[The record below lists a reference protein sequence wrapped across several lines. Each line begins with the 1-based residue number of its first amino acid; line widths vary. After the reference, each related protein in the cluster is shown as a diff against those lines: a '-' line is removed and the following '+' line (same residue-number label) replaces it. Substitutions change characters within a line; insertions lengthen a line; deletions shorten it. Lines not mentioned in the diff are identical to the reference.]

1 MEVELKLQVDAQYSD
16 ALLAHPLLAAP
27 NASAPREQKQVD
39 IYYDT
44 PERRLQRKHIG
55 LRVRRIKNRWVQNIK
70 GNGANGSGDGARGLG
85 VRSRGEWEWPVAG
98 PAPELA
104 HVRQLVDDKQVR
116 RSLGGAG
123 ALQKRL
129 VAVFETRVKRT
140 VWDLRLPEG
149 VHIEC
154 ALDRGTL
161 ECGEKEMPISELELE
176 LKAGDARQLFD
187 LALGLQQDIPLQLG
201 SRSKAER
208 GYALLNGG
216 LAQAVKAAPVTL
228 ERQMTV
234 EQAFVVIAANCLV
247 HMQDND
253 QRVAREHDVESLHQM
268 RVGMRRL
275 RSALSIFKELLQL
288 PQDLQTEL
296 DWLAGELGDARDWDV
311 LSGSTLPAV
320 ARKALDGA
328 HIAGVQQAAGDEAH
342 AHHLRTAEAI
352 SSPRYARLMLQLA
365 RWVNTMGW
373 REQVAATTAE
383 SVKGRA
389 GVKAAKMA
397 ASPAAAA
404 GAGLQQAVE
413 KFARKVL
420 QRDQRRL
427 RRRAAKLRGATPEV
441 RHRMRIAAKKTR
453 YAAEFFASLFA
464 AKTVRPYVK
473 GLSGL
478 QDELGLLNDFAVA
491 ERLLTG
497 LSSTH
502 PDIEEGVG
510 FVRGVLAAEVKAD
523 DKKIARLWK
532 NFAPLGL
539 PS

>member
-70 GNGANGSGDGARGLG
+70 GNGADGTGNGTRGQGLH
-85 VRSRGEWEWPVAG
+85 SRGEWEWPVAG

-104 HVRQLVDDKQVR
+104 HVRELVDDKQVR
-116 RSLGGAG
+116 RSLGAAT

-161 ECGEKEMPISELELE
+161 ECGEKEIPISELELE

-187 LALGLQQDIPLQLG
+187 LALGLQHDIPLQLG
-201 SRSKAER
+201 NRSKAER

-216 LAQAVKAAPVTL
+216 AAQAVKATPVTL
-228 ERQMTV
+228 DRHMTV
-234 EQAFVVIAANCLV
+234 EQAFVVIAANCLA

-275 RSALSIFKELLQL
+275 RSALSMFKALLHL
-288 PQDLQTEL
+288 PEDLQTEL

-320 ARKALDGA
+320 AKKSLDGV
-328 HIAGVQQAAGDEAH
+328 HIAGVQQAAGEEAH

-352 SSPRYARLMLQLA
+352 SSPRYARLMLRLA
-365 RWVNTMGW
+365 CWVNTMGW
-373 REQVAATTAE
+373 RGDATANAATATTA
-383 SVKGRA
+383 A
-389 GVKAAKMA
+389 
-397 ASPAAAA
+397 PAARSAL
-404 GAGLQQAVE
+404 LQQAVD

-420 QRDQRRL
+420 KRDQQRL
-427 RRRAAKLRGATPEV
+427 RRRAAKLRGATAEA

-453 YAAEFFASLFA
+453 YAAEFFSSLFA
-464 AKTVRPYVK
+464 AKTVQPYVK

-478 QDELGLLNDFAVA
+478 QDELGLMNDFAVA

-497 LSSTH
+497 LSSAY
-502 PDIEEGVG
+502 PDLEEGVG
-510 FVRGVLAAEVKAD
+510 FVRGVLAAEVKED
-523 DKKIARLWK
+523 DKKIVRLWK
-532 NFAPLGL
+532 RFAPLGL

>member
-16 ALLAHPLLAAP
+16 AILAHPLLSSP
-27 NASAPREQKQVD
+27 NAAAPREQKQVD

-70 GNGANGSGDGARGLG
+70 GMDANGGNGGGGQGSNGAGLL
-85 VRSRGEWEWPVAG
+85 SRGEWEWPVTG

-104 HVRQLVDDKQVR
+104 HVRDLVDDKQVR
-116 RSLGGAG
+116 RSLSAAG
-123 ALQKRL
+123 SLQKRL

-161 ECGEKEMPISELELE
+161 ECGEKEVAISELELE

-187 LALGLQQDIPLQLG
+187 LALGLQEDIPLQLG
-201 SRSKAER
+201 TRSKAER
-208 GYALLNGG
+208 GYALLGAAD
-216 LAQAVKAAPVTL
+216 AQAVKAAPVTL
-228 ERQMTV
+228 TRQMTV
-234 EQAFVVIAANCLV
+234 EQAFVVIAANCLA
-247 HMQDND
+247 HMQGND
-253 QRVAREHDVESLHQM
+253 QRVARELDVESLHQM

-275 RSALSIFKELLQL
+275 RSALSMFKELLHL
-288 PQDLQTEL
+288 PQDMQTEL

-320 ARKALDGA
+320 AKKSLDGSD
-328 HIAGVQQAAGDEAH
+328 IAGVQHAASEQAH
-342 AHHLRTAEAI
+342 AHHLRTAQAVA
-352 SSPRYARLMLQLA
+352 SPRYARLMLRLA
-365 RWVNTMGW
+365 RWVTTMGW
-373 REQVAATTAE
+373 REDKVA
-383 SVKGRA
+383 
-389 GVKAAKMA
+389 MA
-397 ASPAAAA
+397 AH
-404 GAGLQQAVE
+404 GASLQQAVG
-413 KFARKVL
+413 KFARQVVK
-420 QRDQRRL
+420 RDQRRL
-427 RRRAAKLRGATPEV
+427 QRRAAKLAGATAEA
-441 RHRMRIAAKKTR
+441 RHRLRIAAKKTR

-473 GLSGL
+473 GLSSL
-478 QDELGLLNDFAVA
+478 QDELGLMNDFAVA
-491 ERLLTG
+491 ERLLSG
-497 LSSTH
+497 LTSTY

-510 FVRGVLAAEVKAD
+510 FVRGVLAADSHSD
-523 DKKIARLWK
+523 DKKIVRLWK
-532 NFAPLGL
+532 NLAPLAV